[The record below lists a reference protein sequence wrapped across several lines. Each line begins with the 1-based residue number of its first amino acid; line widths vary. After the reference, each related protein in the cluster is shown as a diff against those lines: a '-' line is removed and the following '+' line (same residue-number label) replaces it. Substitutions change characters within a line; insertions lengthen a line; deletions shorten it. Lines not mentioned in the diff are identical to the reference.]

1 MTVSSGPQLS
11 YVKMPNLIG
20 LSEDAAISK
29 LESIGLSYGGSDRVT
44 SDVDIGTVVGQSA
57 DAFSELEEH
66 SKIYLKIS
74 TGPIE

>member
-1 MTVSSGPQLS
+1 
-11 YVKMPNLIG
+11 MPNLIG
-20 LSEDAAISK
+20 LSEEAAVSK

-44 SDVDIGTVVGQSA
+44 SDVDAGTVVGQSA
-57 DAFSELEEH
+57 DAFSEVEVH